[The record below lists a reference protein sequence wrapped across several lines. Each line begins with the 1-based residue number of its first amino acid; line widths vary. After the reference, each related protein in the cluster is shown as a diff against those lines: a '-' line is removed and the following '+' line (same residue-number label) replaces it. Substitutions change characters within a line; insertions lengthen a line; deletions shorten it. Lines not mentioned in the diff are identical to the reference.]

1 MTKVLIIEDEIP
13 SRNKLKRFIADL
25 QVPIEILAELETVQ
39 SSVAF
44 LEKNRPDLI
53 FSDIELLD
61 GNAFEIYQQV
71 SVLCPIIFVTA
82 YDQYWMDAFDGNGI
96 AYLLKPYTKERF
108 LKTWEKYKLIQG
120 SAEEQQNV
128 ILTLTKLISQAHKDK
143 HYKKR
148 FTVQTARG
156 FYVLEAKD
164 ILYFEADGG
173 VVFAYTTDDK
183 KHLLT
188 ESTLKEIEE
197 QLNPTDFFRINRSE
211 LIAKP
216 HIEKMERYNK
226 NSLLIK
232 LKQHDRFLKTSQST
246 TSEFREWLVK

>member
-82 YDQYWMDAFDGNGI
+82 YDQYWMDAFD
-96 AYLLKPYTKERF
+96 
-108 LKTWEKYKLIQG
+108 
-120 SAEEQQNV
+120 
-128 ILTLTKLISQAHKDK
+128 
-143 HYKKR
+143 
-148 FTVQTARG
+148 
-156 FYVLEAKD
+156 
-164 ILYFEADGG
+164 
-173 VVFAYTTDDK
+173 
-183 KHLLT
+183 
-188 ESTLKEIEE
+188 
-197 QLNPTDFFRINRSE
+197 
-211 LIAKP
+211 
-216 HIEKMERYNK
+216 
-226 NSLLIK
+226 
-232 LKQHDRFLKTSQST
+232 
-246 TSEFREWLVK
+246 